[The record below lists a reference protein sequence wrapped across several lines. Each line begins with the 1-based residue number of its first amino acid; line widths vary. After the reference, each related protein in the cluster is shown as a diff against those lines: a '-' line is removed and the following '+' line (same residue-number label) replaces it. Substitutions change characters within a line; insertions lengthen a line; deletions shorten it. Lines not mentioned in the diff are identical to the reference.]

1 MVGCLTFYRLHDSAR
16 GNFWWHIKQQV
27 HMIWPYVSLHD
38 DNPQRITYLAHKITQ
53 PQRNITNQDRPA
65 VFGYENEVIMQQ
77 EHCMGC
83 FSITLHFNIIPQ
95 AS

>member
-1 MVGCLTFYRLHDSAR
+1 
-16 GNFWWHIKQQV
+16 
-27 HMIWPYVSLHD
+27 
-38 DNPQRITYLAHKITQ
+38 
-53 PQRNITNQDRPA
+53 
-65 VFGYENEVIMQQ
+65 VIMQQ